1 MTLVI
6 DAPLQMQRE
15 VDVLKQRAGVSAS
28 TDLEPL
34 LAALGAV
41 LPAGQQ
47 PAQLHFVNQTL
58 RIQGLTLD
66 TPQTSAAQASLRSRG
81 LSLRQEN
88 NDVWLLQA
96 EAAR

>member
-1 MTLVI
+1 MRTEQQV
-6 DAPLQMQRE
+6 A
-15 VDVLKQRAGVSAS
+15 VVAQRA
-28 TDLEPL
+28 
-34 LAALGAV
+34 
-41 LPAGQQ
+41 
-47 PAQLHFVNQTL
+47 L

-66 TPQTSAAQASLRSRG
+66 TPQANAAQASLRSRG

>member
-15 VDVLKQRAGVSAS
+15 VEALKQRVGTSVN

-41 LPAGQQ
+41 LPAGQM
-47 PAQLHFVNQTL
+47 PAQLHFVNHTL
-58 RIQGLTLD
+58 RIQGLSLD
-66 TPQTSAAQASLRSRG
+66 TPQTSTAQASLRSRG